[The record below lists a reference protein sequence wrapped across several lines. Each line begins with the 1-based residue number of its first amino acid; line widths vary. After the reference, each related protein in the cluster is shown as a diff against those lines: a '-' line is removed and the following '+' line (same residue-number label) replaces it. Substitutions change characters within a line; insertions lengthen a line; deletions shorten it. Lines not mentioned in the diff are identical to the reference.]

1 MVGYPKRPRQPEND
15 LTIRLLSFLLS
26 HTNHLIT
33 TIEIVL
39 SKMTSSRSLGRSLFL
54 FAVTITATTNA
65 FRSAPLARTAFRTVP
80 IHPSRQLVPTPRYAI
95 ESASFRRCSGQ
106 RFPFGTST
114 TDSYNESNTDVRRWK
129 SVLIPRH
136 DLIVGDA
143 SQPPHDGMTTGDK
156 VVFGASSIAAAA
168 AFFWL
173 VVASGPGA
181 WRYYLS
187 GGICAATSHAIPVP
201 VDVVKTRKQVDPVLY
216 RKSFVEATKAIVEQD
231 GAGALLAG
239 LGPTTWG
246 YMLEGA
252 VKFGVYEVLKPPV
265 RKALI
270 SASSTTAAFAFLN
283 SKLLAFATCAA
294 VSGFAASIM
303 LCPMEAVR
311 IRMVAEPSF
320 APQGWIQC
328 GLKMLKYE
336 GVEGLW
342 KGMTPMVYKQVPYT
356 VTKNVSFDFLTRSTY
371 AAMRQNGVVMSSAV
385 KVSVPMFAA
394 FVASLLSCVSS
405 QPGDMLLSLVNAHK
419 GKRRT
424 KDIVR
429 DILRTDRGIKGFFVG
444 IKTRLLHVGIIV
456 TLQLLIYDFVK
467 RLCGIAATG
476 L

>member
-1 MVGYPKRPRQPEND
+1 
-15 LTIRLLSFLLS
+15 
-26 HTNHLIT
+26 
-33 TIEIVL
+33 
-39 SKMTSSRSLGRSLFL
+39 
-54 FAVTITATTNA
+54 
-65 FRSAPLARTAFRTVP
+65 
-80 IHPSRQLVPTPRYAI
+80 
-95 ESASFRRCSGQ
+95 
-106 RFPFGTST
+106 
-114 TDSYNESNTDVRRWK
+114 
-129 SVLIPRH
+129 
-136 DLIVGDA
+136 
-143 SQPPHDGMTTGDK
+143 
-156 VVFGASSIAAAA
+156 
-168 AFFWL
+168 
-173 VVASGPGA
+173 
-181 WRYYLS
+181 
-187 GGICAATSHAIPVP
+187 
-201 VDVVKTRKQVDPVLY
+201 
-216 RKSFVEATKAIVEQD
+216 
-231 GAGALLAG
+231 
-239 LGPTTWG
+239 
-246 YMLEGA
+246 
-252 VKFGVYEVLKPPV
+252 
-265 RKALI
+265 
-270 SASSTTAAFAFLN
+270 
-283 SKLLAFATCAA
+283 
-294 VSGFAASIM
+294 M